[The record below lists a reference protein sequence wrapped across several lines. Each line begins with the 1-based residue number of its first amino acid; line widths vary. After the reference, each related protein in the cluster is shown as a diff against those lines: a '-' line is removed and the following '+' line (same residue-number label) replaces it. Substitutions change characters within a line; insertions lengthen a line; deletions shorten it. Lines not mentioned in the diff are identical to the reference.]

1 MYSYIKGKITES
13 GENYVVV
20 ENNGIGYE
28 LSVSMNA
35 LGELTKQSGEV
46 KVYCYLSVREDGVS
60 LFGFSSEQE
69 KSMFLKLVSV
79 GGVGPKLALTV
90 LSGMTTEQFA
100 AAVVRADVKALSKI
114 KGVGKKTAERIAL
127 ELRDKVSKDY
137 EAVGETEVVTPKTQS
152 AGANEDA
159 VLALMTLGYSKQ
171 EAEATVLRVQKD
183 DMTLEQLVYAALK
196 NA

>member
-1 MYSYIKGKITES
+1 
-13 GENYVVV
+13 
-20 ENNGIGYE
+20 
-28 LSVSMNA
+28 
-35 LGELTKQSGEV
+35 
-46 KVYCYLSVREDGVS
+46 
-60 LFGFSSEQE
+60 
-69 KSMFLKLVSV
+69 MFLKLVSV

-137 EAVGETEVVTPKTQS
+137 EAVGETEVVMPKTQS

-171 EAEATVLRVQKD
+171 EAEAAVLRVQKD

>member
-13 GENYVVV
+13 GENYIVV

-28 LSVSMNA
+28 LSVSANEVC
-35 LGELTKQSGEV
+35 ELSKQSGDV

-60 LFGFSSEQE
+60 LFGFSSERE
-69 KSMFLKLVSV
+69 KSMFLQLIGVS
-79 GGVGPKLALTV
+79 GVGPKLALTA

-100 AAVVRADVKALSKI
+100 AAIVRSDVKALSKI
-114 KGVGKKTAERIAL
+114 KGVGKKTAERIVL

-137 EAVGETEVVTPKTQS
+137 EAVGETDVVTS
-152 AGANEDA
+152 AAKSEGANEDA
-159 VLALMTLGYSKQ
+159 VLALMTLGYTKQ
-171 EAEATVLRVQKD
+171 EAEAAVLKVQKD
-183 DMTLEQLVYAALK
+183 GMPLEQLVYAALK

>member
-13 GENYVVV
+13 GENYIVV

-28 LSVSMNA
+28 LSVSINA
-35 LGELTKQSGEV
+35 VCELSKQSGDV

-60 LFGFSSEQE
+60 LFGFSSERE
-69 KSMFLKLVSV
+69 KSMFLQLIGVS
-79 GGVGPKLALTV
+79 GVGPKLALTA

-100 AAVVRADVKALSKI
+100 AAIVRSDVKALSKI
-114 KGVGKKTAERIAL
+114 KGVGKKTAERIVL

-137 EAVGETEVVTPKTQS
+137 EAVGETDVVTS
-152 AGANEDA
+152 AAKSEEANEDA
-159 VLALMTLGYSKQ
+159 VLALMTLGYTKQ
-171 EAEATVLRVQKD
+171 EAEAAVLRVQKD
-183 DMTLEQLVYAALK
+183 GMPLEQLVYAALK

>member
-13 GENYVVV
+13 SENYIVV

-28 LSVSMNA
+28 LNVSANA
-35 LGELTKQSGEV
+35 VCELSKQSGDI

-60 LFGFSSEQE
+60 LFGFSSERE
-69 KSMFLKLVSV
+69 KSMFLQLIGVS
-79 GGVGPKLALTV
+79 GVGPKLALTA

-100 AAVVRADVKALSKI
+100 AAVVRSDVKALSKI
-114 KGVGKKTAERIAL
+114 KGVGKKTAERIVL

-137 EAVGETEVVTPKTQS
+137 ETAGETDVVTSAAKTEE
-152 AGANEDA
+152 ANEDA
-159 VLALMTLGYSKQ
+159 VLALMTLGYTKQ
-171 EAEATVLRVQKD
+171 EAEAAVLRVQKD
-183 DMTLEQLVYAALK
+183 GMPLEQLVYAALK

>member
-13 GENYVVV
+13 GENYIVV

-28 LSVSMNA
+28 LSVSVNA
-35 LGELTKQSGEV
+35 VCELSKQNGDV

-60 LFGFSSEQE
+60 LFGFSSERE
-69 KSMFLKLVSV
+69 KSMFLQLIGVS
-79 GGVGPKLALTV
+79 GVGPKLALTA

-100 AAVVRADVKALSKI
+100 AAIVRSDVKALSKI
-114 KGVGKKTAERIAL
+114 KGVGKKTAERIVL

-137 EAVGETEVVTPKTQS
+137 EAVGETDVVTS
-152 AGANEDA
+152 AAKSEGANEDA
-159 VLALMTLGYSKQ
+159 VLALMTLGYTKQ
-171 EAEATVLRVQKD
+171 EAETAVLRVQKD
-183 DMTLEQLVYAALK
+183 GMPLEQLVYAALK

>member
-13 GENYVVV
+13 GENYIVV

-28 LSVSMNA
+28 LNVSANA
-35 LGELTKQSGEV
+35 VCELSKQSGDV

-60 LFGFSSEQE
+60 LFGFSSERE
-69 KSMFLKLVSV
+69 KSMFLQLIGVS
-79 GGVGPKLALTV
+79 GVGPKLALTA

-100 AAVVRADVKALSKI
+100 AAIVRSDVKALSKI
-114 KGVGKKTAERIAL
+114 KGVGKKTAERIVL

-137 EAVGETEVVTPKTQS
+137 EAVGETDVVTS
-152 AGANEDA
+152 AAKSEGANEDA
-159 VLALMTLGYSKQ
+159 VLALMTLGYTKQ
-171 EAEATVLRVQKD
+171 EAEAAVLKVQKD
-183 DMTLEQLVYAALK
+183 GMPLEQLVYAALK

>member
-13 GENYVVV
+13 GENYIVV

-28 LSVSMNA
+28 LSVSENA
-35 LGELTKQSGEV
+35 VCELSKQSGDV

-60 LFGFSSEQE
+60 LFGFSSERE
-69 KSMFLKLVSV
+69 KSMFLQLIGVS
-79 GGVGPKLALTV
+79 GVGPKLALTA

-100 AAVVRADVKALSKI
+100 AAIVRSDIKALSKI
-114 KGVGKKTAERIAL
+114 KGVGKKTAERIVL

-137 EAVGETEVVTPKTQS
+137 EAVGETDVVTS
-152 AGANEDA
+152 AAKSEEANEDA
-159 VLALMTLGYSKQ
+159 VLALMTLGYTKQ
-171 EAEATVLRVQKD
+171 EAEAAVLRVQKD
-183 DMTLEQLVYAALK
+183 GMPLEQLVYAALK

>member
-1 MYSYIKGKITES
+1 MYSYIKGKITEI
-13 GENYVVV
+13 GESYIVV
-20 ENNGIGYE
+20 EAGGIGYE
-28 LSVSMNA
+28 LSVSANA
-35 LGELTKQSGEV
+35 MSEFAARDGEV

-60 LFGFSSEQE
+60 LFGFASERE
-69 KSMFLKLVSV
+69 KAMFLKLVAVS
-79 GGVGPKLALTV
+79 GVGPKLALTV
-90 LSGMTTEQFA
+90 LGGMTTEQFA
-100 AAVVRADVKALSKI
+100 AAVIGSDIKALSKI

-137 EAVGETEVVTPKTQS
+137 EAVNPGEFTVAETVTVDV
-152 AGANEDA
+152 NEDA

-171 EAEATVLRVQKD
+171 ESEAAVSRVQKD

>member
-13 GENYVVV
+13 GENYIVV

-28 LSVSMNA
+28 LSVSVNA
-35 LGELTKQSGEV
+35 VCELSKQSGDV

-60 LFGFSSEQE
+60 LFGFSSERE
-69 KSMFLKLVSV
+69 KSMFLQLIGVS
-79 GGVGPKLALTV
+79 GVGPKLALTA

-100 AAVVRADVKALSKI
+100 AAIVRSDIKALSKI
-114 KGVGKKTAERIAL
+114 KGVGKKTAERIVL

-137 EAVGETEVVTPKTQS
+137 EAVGETDVVTS
-152 AGANEDA
+152 AAKSEEANEDA
-159 VLALMTLGYSKQ
+159 VLALMTLGYTKQ
-171 EAEATVLRVQKD
+171 EAEAAVLRVQKD
-183 DMTLEQLVYAALK
+183 GMPFEQLVYAALK

>member
-13 GENYVVV
+13 GENYIVV

-28 LSVSMNA
+28 LSVSVNA
-35 LGELTKQSGEV
+35 VCELSKQSGDV

-60 LFGFSSEQE
+60 LFGFSSERE
-69 KSMFLKLVSV
+69 KSMFLQLIGVS
-79 GGVGPKLALTV
+79 GVGPKLALTA

-100 AAVVRADVKALSKI
+100 AAIVRSDVKALSKI
-114 KGVGKKTAERIAL
+114 RGVGKKTAERIVL

-137 EAVGETEVVTPKTQS
+137 EAVGETDVVTS
-152 AGANEDA
+152 AAKSEGANEDA
-159 VLALMTLGYSKQ
+159 VLALMTLGYTKQ
-171 EAEATVLRVQKD
+171 EAEAAVLRVQKD
-183 DMTLEQLVYAALK
+183 GMPLEQLVYAALK

>member
-1 MYSYIKGKITES
+1 MYSYIKGLITEHS
-13 GENYVVV
+13 ENFIVV

-28 LSVSMNA
+28 LSVSTNSI
-35 LGELTKQSGEV
+35 GEFMQQNGDV

-60 LFGFSSEQE
+60 LYGFSSEQE
-69 KSMFLKLVSV
+69 KSMFLKLVGVS
-79 GGVGPKLALTV
+79 GVGPKLALTA

-100 AAVVRADVKALSKI
+100 AAVIRADVKALSKI

-137 EAVGETEVVTPKTQS
+137 ETVDDTSVIMPKQQS
-152 AGANEDA
+152 SDANEDA

-171 EAEATVLRVQKD
+171 EAEAAVLRVQND
-183 DMTLEQLVYAALK
+183 GMTLEQLVYAALK

>member
-13 GENYVVV
+13 GENYIVV

-28 LSVSMNA
+28 LSVSVNA
-35 LGELTKQSGEV
+35 VCELSKQSGDV

-60 LFGFSSEQE
+60 LFGFSSERE
-69 KSMFLKLVSV
+69 KSMFLQLIGVS
-79 GGVGPKLALTV
+79 GVGPKLALTA

-100 AAVVRADVKALSKI
+100 AAIVRSDVKALSKI
-114 KGVGKKTAERIAL
+114 KGVGKKTAERIVL

-137 EAVGETEVVTPKTQS
+137 EAVGETDVVTS
-152 AGANEDA
+152 AAKSEGANEDA
-159 VLALMTLGYSKQ
+159 VLALMTLGYTKQ
-171 EAEATVLRVQKD
+171 EAEAAVLRVQKD
-183 DMTLEQLVYAALK
+183 GMPLEQLVYAALK

>member
-35 LGELTKQSGEV
+35 LGELTAQSGEV

-171 EAEATVLRVQKD
+171 EAEAAVLRVQKD

>member
-13 GENYVVV
+13 GENYIVV

-28 LSVSMNA
+28 LSVSANA
-35 LGELTKQSGEV
+35 VCELSKQSGDV

-60 LFGFSSEQE
+60 LFGFSSERE
-69 KSMFLKLVSV
+69 KSMFLQLIGVS
-79 GGVGPKLALTV
+79 GVGPKLALTA

-100 AAVVRADVKALSKI
+100 AAIVRSDVKTLSKI
-114 KGVGKKTAERIAL
+114 KGVGKKTAERIVL

-137 EAVGETEVVTPKTQS
+137 EAVGETDVVTS
-152 AGANEDA
+152 AAKSEGANEDA
-159 VLALMTLGYSKQ
+159 VLALMTLGYTKQ
-171 EAEATVLRVQKD
+171 EAEAAVLRVQKD
-183 DMTLEQLVYAALK
+183 GMSLEQLIFTALK

>member
-13 GENYVVV
+13 GENYIVV

-28 LSVSMNA
+28 LSVSVNA
-35 LGELTKQSGEV
+35 VCELSKQSGDV

-60 LFGFSSEQE
+60 LFGFSSERE
-69 KSMFLKLVSV
+69 KSMFLQLIGVS
-79 GGVGPKLALTV
+79 GVGPKLALTA

-100 AAVVRADVKALSKI
+100 AAIVRSDIKALSKI
-114 KGVGKKTAERIAL
+114 KGVGKKTAERIVL

-137 EAVGETEVVTPKTQS
+137 EAVGETDVVTS
-152 AGANEDA
+152 AAKSEEANEDA
-159 VLALMTLGYSKQ
+159 VLALMTLGYTKQ
-171 EAEATVLRVQKD
+171 EAEAAVLRVQKD
-183 DMTLEQLVYAALK
+183 GMPLEQLVYAALK